1 MPVKAGNPLKI
12 DKIIQSRGDI
22 VQKRERE
29 GLDRNFDRLSAAMPG
44 ESVSGASPQSLSVN
58 SNQHELVDVANLQ
71 TPARNADYQLVEFEV
86 ELFAHKYDALDYEY
100 AFGAGLGVAAQ
111 FVNTT
116 IVQYKLGSPFW
127 GILPP
132 FVAATTLTYTILDN
146 KDKCWQQ
153 RHQTGMKVF
162 TGVVTG
168 IMLGGAFF
176 FGQGIV
182 LQVWPGDR
190 FSLAAKLGVPGFALL
205 GVIPIAFIEK
215 HKAIAEYS
223 RKRRPKRNC
232 IAHPATVKIF
242 EVIGQGI
249 GADAGMSTILN
260 LVAGFK
266 EISSQNVVIISAA
279 VAGANMFVEALPKEK
294 YALID
299 GLKKLTDFIRT
310 FVKAGALTS
319 SFLIL
324 MFSIIAGTN
333 ESHIVPTWATIL
345 IACLLALFI
354 LPAVGYRTYTIC
366 SQPALQNHNNRLRVE
381 EIPDNDDIGP
391 RRLAPPPLA
400 LGQNPQN
407 FYQSRSAPALAD
419 VSVARETDPLI
430 PQKDKVEPKAPSTGC
445 NIL

>member
-1 MPVKAGNPLKI
+1 M
-12 DKIIQSRGDI
+12 
-22 VQKRERE
+22 QKRERD
-29 GLDRNFDRLSAAMPG
+29 GLNSNHISVARSG
-44 ESVSGASPQSLSVN
+44 ESLSGASDQSLSIN
-58 SNQHELVDVANLQ
+58 SAQHELVDVANIQ
-71 TPARNADYQLVEFEV
+71 SPARSADYQLIEFEV
-86 ELFAHKYDALDYEY
+86 ELFAHKYDVLDYEY

-116 IVQYKLGSPFW
+116 IVQYKIGSPFW

-146 KDKCWQQ
+146 KDRFWQE
-153 RHQTGMKVF
+153 RHRSGMKVF

-182 LQVWPGDR
+182 LQVWPGDK
-190 FSLAAKLGVPGFALL
+190 FSLAAKLAVPGFALL
-205 GVIPIAFIEK
+205 GVVPIAFIEK

-223 RKRRPKRNC
+223 RSRRPERNC

-279 VAGANMFVEALPKEK
+279 VAGASMLVEALPKEEN
-294 YALID
+294 AFID

-310 FVKAGALTS
+310 IVKAGALTS

-333 ESHIVPTWATIL
+333 EDHIVPTWSAIL
-345 IACLLALFI
+345 IGCLLGLFI
-354 LPAVGYRTYTIC
+354 LPAVGYRTYANC
-366 SQPALQNHNNRLRVE
+366 CKPPLQNQNNRSRIE
-381 EIPDNDDIGP
+381 EIPDTDNIGP
-391 RRLAPPPLA
+391 RRLASMPRA

-407 FYQSRSAPALAD
+407 FYQSQNTSVLAE
-419 VSVARETDPLI
+419 VPVARDTDPLI
-430 PQKDKVEPKAPSTGC
+430 PKEDRVENKPPSRGC